1 MVSDVSEP
9 LSPAPLRRLGPFLPS
24 APSWRGRAS
33 VGLPLTTGIGSLTR
47 GPPQSLVRVG
57 LAAVEPLFCF
67 YPPPLLLLSA
77 GWVFLFPLALPLA
90 RTQSPIRPLGRL
102 PIPVGFFK

>member
-57 LAAVEPLFCF
+57 LAAAEPLLSLHPTLLLPCSVWVLFF
-67 YPPPLLLLSA
+67 PLPPL
-77 GWVFLFPLALPLA
+77 GVVGPL
-90 RTQSPIRPLGRL
+90 
-102 PIPVGFFK
+102 